1 MATKN
6 SKKSYKNTQSSLKQK
21 HTKPFKPYPP
31 GSHSYQR
38 IPHNESPFTKTLRL
52 ALVSHS
58 LPTSHFPFSTFHS
71 PLSTFRFPL
80 STPLF
85 PLSIFTFQFSISTPH
100 FPLSTFHSA
109 TQLLSYSATPSPP
122 PPTIFFNFPPAVS
135 FFFRIFAAGFG
146 SPLGGPRGNR
156 VQVPSSPAAV
166 SSNELGRL
174 RTKGPTE
181 VESRPLLG
189 PDDRS
194 GVKAPVGAGRPK
206 WSQGPYWGTGTSQK
220 TCQSHNQSLTA
231 LEERTF

>member
-21 HTKPFKPYPP
+21 HTKPFMPYPT

-58 LPTSHFPFSTFHS
+58 LPTFHFPLSVFHFPFST
-71 PLSTFRFPL
+71 PRRFFF
-80 STPLF
+80 LF
-85 PLSIFTFQFSISTPH
+85 PLAI
-100 FPLSTFHSA
+100 
-109 TQLLSYSATPSPP
+109 
-122 PPTIFFNFPPAVS
+122 S

-174 RTKGPTE
+174 RTKGHCGLNTPWEGREVEDSTTE

-194 GVKAPVGAGRPK
+194 GVKAPIGGQEQARRPAK
-206 WSQGPYWGTGTSQK
+206 ATIN
-220 TCQSHNQSLTA
+220 H
-231 LEERTF
+231 

>member
-6 SKKSYKNTQSSLKQK
+6 SKKRYKNTQSSLKQK
-21 HTKPFKPYPP
+21 HTKPFMPYPT

-38 IPHNESPFTKTLRL
+38 IPHNESPFTKTLML
-52 ALVSHS
+52 ALVSLS
-58 LPTSHFPFSTFHS
+58 LPTF
-71 PLSTFRFPL
+71 
-80 STPLF
+80 
-85 PLSIFTFQFSISTPH
+85 H
-100 FPLSTFHSA
+100 FPLSVFHS
-109 TQLLSYSATPSPP
+109 
-122 PPTIFFNFPPAVS
+122 PTIFFNFPLTIS

-174 RTKGPTE
+174 RTKGHCGLNTPWEGREVEDSMTE

-194 GVKAPVGAGRPK
+194 GVKAPIGAGRPK

>member
-58 LPTSHFPFSTFHS
+58 LPVFHFPFSTFHS
-71 PLSTFRFPL
+71 PLS
-80 STPLF
+80 
-85 PLSIFTFQFSISTPH
+85 
-100 FPLSTFHSA
+100 HSA
-109 TQLLSYSATPSPP
+109 TQLLSHSATQPLSHSATQPLPHSPSPNDFFQL
-122 PPTIFFNFPPAVS
+122 PTRHFIFFPYLCSRFWFPPRGAKRESGASPEQSRCCEFQRV
-135 FFFRIFAAGFG
+135 RTTPHKG
-146 SPLGGPRGNR
+146 SLW
-156 VQVPSSPAAV
+156 SKHAM
-166 SSNELGRL
+166 
-174 RTKGPTE
+174 
-181 VESRPLLG
+181 
-189 PDDRS
+189 
-194 GVKAPVGAGRPK
+194 GRPR
-206 WSQGPYWGTGTSQK
+206 SRTGTSQK